1 MTFKKLLAAYIIIA
15 FFGDMKIALYGGI
28 CLAFFTSTAM
38 IITLIYGHNWTESQ
52 VLGDPSKDSNTMLVV
67 KYLVAT
73 TNFFATWGILITLI
87 AGGFTVLVNVI
98 SIFS

>member
-28 CLAFFTSTAM
+28 CLTFFTSTAM
-38 IITLIYGHNWTESQ
+38 TITLIYGHNWNERQ

-67 KYLVAT
+67 KYHVAT
-73 TNFFATWGILITLI
+73 ANFVATSGVLITLL
-87 AGGFTVLVNVI
+87 AGGFAVLVNVI
-98 SIFS
+98 SIFN

>member
-1 MTFKKLLAAYIIIA
+1 MTFKELLAAYIIIA

-28 CLAFFTSTAM
+28 CLTFFTSTAM
-38 IITLIYGHNWTESQ
+38 IVTLIYGHNWTVREI
-52 VLGDPSKDSNTMLVV
+52 LGDPKKDSNTMLLV

-73 TNFFATWGILITLI
+73 TNFFATWGVLITLI

-98 SIFS
+98 SIFN